1 MHEAVPVVGAEVPEK
16 IALVM
21 RRQRR
26 SLRTLRAEGINTD
39 K

>member
-1 MHEAVPVVGAEVPEK
+1 MHEAAPAVAPEVPEK

-26 SLRTLRAEGINTD
+26 SLRVG
-39 K
+39 